1 MHQNLFPQFQVKIW
15 AYQKIKQTSL
25 LVYWADSDVYARE
38 AIDIHVDETPGL
50 QYKEVKNPMIEI
62 MRELPDE
69 APNATHVALTHNG
82 ICWEIAGLAYNKTD
96 NSEIEG
102 GQPTNQQEEPEKNT
116 PIRSPHPT
124 AIKPG
129 MGNMSKV
136 LFFFLSLFWDHKMPI
151 GSPQGKCC
159 VWN

>member
-1 MHQNLFPQFQVKIW
+1 MLQFFYQRFNQNLFPQFQVKIW

-25 LVYWADSDVYARE
+25 LVSMANEDVYARE
-38 AIDIHVDETPGL
+38 AIDIHVDETAGS

-82 ICWEIAGLAYNKTD
+82 ICWEIAGLAYNTPDK
-96 NSEIEG
+96 SEIEG
-102 GQPTNQQEEPEKNT
+102 GQPTMQQEQPEKTT

-124 AIKPG
+124 AIKAG
-129 MGNMSKV
+129 SGNMSKV
-136 LFFFLSLFWDHKMPI
+136 LFFFSYCCFGTI
-151 GSPQGKCC
+151 KCL
-159 VWN
+159 

>member
-1 MHQNLFPQFQVKIW
+1 
-15 AYQKIKQTSL
+15 
-25 LVYWADSDVYARE
+25 
-38 AIDIHVDETPGL
+38 
-50 QYKEVKNPMIEI
+50 MIEI

-102 GQPTNQQEEPEKNT
+102 GQPTNQQEEPEKTT

-136 LFFFLSLFWDHKMPI
+136 LFFFLIVFWDHKMPI

>member
-1 MHQNLFPQFQVKIW
+1 MANE
-15 AYQKIKQTSL
+15 
-25 LVYWADSDVYARE
+25 DVYARE
-38 AIDIHVDETPGL
+38 AIDIHVDETAGL

-102 GQPTNQQEEPEKNT
+102 GQPTNLEQPEKTT

-124 AIKPG
+124 AIKAG
-129 MGNMSKV
+129 SGNMSKV
-136 LFFFLSLFWDHKMPI
+136 RFFFLFVL
-151 GSPQGKCC
+151 
-159 VWN
+159 